1 MGNGLVVTSV
11 SLIYLIDEFF
21 YLFLVQLN
29 EMRALG
35 ESMVLPFLSG
45 VNQGNEGEF
54 KISLC
59 YPGVRDLPLNPFAS
73 EVV

>member
-45 VNQGNEGEF
+45 VNQENEG
-54 KISLC
+54 
-59 YPGVRDLPLNPFAS
+59 GR
-73 EVV
+73 